1 MQLVNPRDYSMEVE
15 QQTIWIKNQNTT
27 IAYCRYSNNGDIE
40 YVYVQP
46 MYRLMGFG
54 RKLVQEVQRITGK
67 VGVPHQPVSPMG
79 QRFFSA
85 LEKYSS

>member
-1 MQLVNPRDYSMEVE
+1 MQSVNPMDYSMEVE

-27 IAYCRYSNNGDIE
+27 IAYCRYSNDGDIE
-40 YVYVQP
+40 YIYVQP

-54 RKLVQEVQRITGK
+54 RKLVQEVQRITGQ

-79 QRFFSA
+79 QRFFAA
-85 LEKYSS
+85 LEKYS

>member
-1 MQLVNPRDYSMEVE
+1 MQSVNSVDYSLEIE

-27 IAYCRYSNNGDIE
+27 IAYCRYSNDGDIE
-40 YVYVQP
+40 YIYVQP

-67 VGVPHQPVSPMG
+67 IGSPHAPVSPMG
-79 QRFFSA
+79 QRFFAA
-85 LEKYSS
+85 LKKYS

>member
-1 MQLVNPRDYSMEVE
+1 MQLLNPMDYSMEVE

-27 IAYCRYSNNGDIE
+27 IAYCRCSNEGDIE
-40 YVYVQP
+40 YIYVQP

-54 RKLVQEVQRITGK
+54 RKLVEEVQRITGK
-67 VGVPHQPVSPMG
+67 VGLPHEPVSPMG

-85 LEKYSS
+85 LEKYS